1 MWRCCMGGEY
11 HRITTGT
18 TRVVS
23 NVSCR
28 ISPVRI
34 LTWPRRFQRPAC
46 KHFRLMS
53 YLLWKYLIFWLNPLQ
68 HIWSLQLYWMPS
80 GSWKWMPLEK
90 YCFLSKFAFAT
101 SRSFQNVLT
110 FFSTLNFNIVSK
122 LSKGTDCAGCPVGHG
137 WLAKV
142 PRSSN
147 GLPWSCDVMCCML
160 RWSLG
165 RLGLKMSRK
174 SLDCAIR
181 TCLPQFRRQVSG
193 THGTGLGDHFKELN
207 QGWQTSSSLHEMT
220 EITEMMWADAC
231 SWIHLRNRR

>member
-1 MWRCCMGGEY
+1 MWLCMGGEY
-11 HRITTGT
+11 HR

-46 KHFRLMS
+46 KHFKLMS
-53 YLLWKYLIFWLNPLQ
+53 YLVWEYLIFWLNPLQ
-68 HIWSLQLYWMPS
+68 HIWSLQPYWMPS

-90 YCFLSKFAFAT
+90 YCSLSKFAFAT

-147 GLPWSCDVMCCML
+147 GLPWSCDVMWCHVL
-160 RWSLG
+160 YVEVKFRTFRSQNVQ
-165 RLGLKMSRK
+165 K

-220 EITEMMWADAC
+220 EITEMMWADMHVLGF
-231 SWIHLRNRR
+231 I